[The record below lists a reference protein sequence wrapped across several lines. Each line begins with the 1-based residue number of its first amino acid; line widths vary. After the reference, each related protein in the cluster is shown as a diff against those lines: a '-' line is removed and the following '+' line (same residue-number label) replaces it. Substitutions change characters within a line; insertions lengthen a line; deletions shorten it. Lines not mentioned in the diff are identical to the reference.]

1 MSDNFV
7 LVHGAWH
14 GGWCWAAVIGE
25 LEREGHRALAV
36 DLPGHGAN
44 PMDPAKVTLE
54 IYADS
59 VVRFIEERDL
69 KNVILAGH
77 SLGGLTISAVAE
89 RIPKRIKRVIWVSA
103 MVMLDGEVPAADLA
117 ASTNQLPTLLK
128 PAGEHAS
135 ILPAEPFRK
144 YFIQDAS
151 RDLQDFVISGLVPE
165 PSVNLAAP
173 TATRNFR
180 KLDLPTSYVICEDDL
195 CLGDPKLWH
204 PHFSSRL
211 KNATTRSI
219 KASHEVMFTKPVECA
234 RALSEL
240 ARG

>member
-14 GGWCWAAVIGE
+14 GAWCWASVIGE

-36 DLPGHGAN
+36 DLPAHGAN

-59 VVRFIEERDL
+59 VVRFIEDRDL
-69 KNVILAGH
+69 KNVVLAGH

-103 MVMLDGEVPAADLA
+103 MVMLDGEVPAVDLA
-117 ASTNQLPTLLK
+117 KSTNQLASFLK
-128 PAGEHAS
+128 PVGEHAS
-135 ILPAEPFRK
+135 MLPAEPFRK

-151 RDLQDFVISGLVPE
+151 RDLQDFVISALVPE
-165 PSVNLAAP
+165 PTVTLGAS
-173 TATRNFR
+173 ATRNFR
-180 KLDLPTSYVICEDDL
+180 KLDLPTSYIICEDDL

-204 PHFSSRL
+204 PGFSGRL
-211 KNATTRSI
+211 KNPTMRSI
-219 KASHEVMFTKPVECA
+219 KCSHEVMFTRPVECA